1 MARMFLSLRTRNYR
15 LWFIGQTISLS
26 GTWMQAAA
34 QAALVLFRLHGSA
47 FDLGVTAAL
56 QFGPVLVLAPLGGL
70 LADRFDKRKL
80 LLVTQTAFAAQAMA
94 LGIIVATGSTRLWM
108 VWALAFVM
116 GAINGIDSPAR
127 QSFVAEMVESDSLT
141 NAIGLNSVIINSSRI
156 VGPGIAGVL
165 IITLGMSWTF
175 MLNAASFLAVL
186 GALLAMRP
194 AELHRAPPVPRA
206 AGQIRAGLRYAW
218 AAWELRVP
226 LLMMAVV
233 GALAYNFSVIL
244 PLFADLFH
252 RGPGTYSALLTVMGV
267 GALAGSFITT
277 ALRRPSYRL
286 LVLVTLVF
294 GVFLVAVAVAP
305 TLSLVMLL
313 LVPMGVASIL
323 FITTTNSLLQLYS
336 SGAMRGRVMALWS
349 MVFLGST
356 PIGAPLTGL
365 FADRFGVR
373 LALALAGVTTLLCA
387 VAAAL
392 TLLRIRENGRATK
405 SIA

>member
-1 MARMFLSLRTRNYR
+1 MFFSLRTRNYR

-26 GTWMQAAA
+26 GTWMQSAA
-34 QAALVLFRLHGSA
+34 QVALVLFKLHGSA
-47 FDLGVTAAL
+47 FDLGVTAAM

-70 LADRFDKRKL
+70 LADRVDKRRL
-80 LLVTQTAFAAQAMA
+80 LLITQAAFAAQAMA
-94 LGIIVATGSTRLWM
+94 LGIIVATGSARLWM
-108 VWALAFVM
+108 VWALALVM
-116 GAINGIDSPAR
+116 GAINGMDSPAR
-127 QSFVAEMVESDSLT
+127 QSFVAEMVGPDSLT
-141 NAIGLNSVIINSSRI
+141 NAIGLNSIIINSSRI

-175 MLNAASFLAVL
+175 LLNAASFLAVL

-194 AELHRAPPVPRA
+194 AELHRAAPVPRA

-218 AAWELRVP
+218 SAWELRVP

-233 GALAYNFSVIL
+233 STLAYNFSVIL
-244 PLFADLFH
+244 PLFAALFH
-252 RGPGTYSALLTVMGV
+252 RGAGTYSALLTIMGV
-267 GALAGSFITT
+267 GALAGSLITA
-277 ALRRPSYRL
+277 ALHRPSYRL

-313 LVPMGVASIL
+313 LIPMGVASIL
-323 FITTTNSLLQLYS
+323 FITMTNSLLQLYS

-392 TLLRIRENGRATK
+392 ALFRIRENDRTRNSA
-405 SIA
+405 A